1 MLKHSSLALAAA
13 AAAFLMLLAGCSST
27 PLATG
32 KYQIAEPAREDF
44 AVVYEDLIFLHIKSP
59 DDAPGS
65 LAYWEWAGKYKVEEN
80 GVLVFDMDRETLRR
94 WEFYFQFIRNREGLV
109 FNDWANQN
117 GHLLRY
123 HSPKLR
129 NNRQAPRPVGT
140 SGVNPAYQDMS
151 QSSR

>member
-1 MLKHSSLALAAA
+1 MLKRFFFVVGAAA
-13 AAAFLMLLAGCSST
+13 ALAVLAGCSSV
-27 PLATG
+27 PLPTG
-32 KYQIAEPAREDF
+32 KYRIEEPEREDF
-44 AVVYEDLIFLHIKSP
+44 AVVYEDLIFLRIKSP

-80 GVLVFDMDRETLRR
+80 GVLVFDMDRETRSR
-94 WEFYFQFIRNREGLV
+94 WEFYFQFIRKREGLI

-123 HSPKLR
+123 QTPKLR
-129 NNRQAPRPVGT
+129 SNPQAPRPVGS

-151 QSSR
+151 RPR